1 MAFDIKEFLNAES
14 KKEMKDDFVLKKI
27 PASELHPSEKNFYA
41 MDPAEI
47 AALKE
52 TIELVGVQENLVVK
66 QITTGEY
73 AGEYE
78 IIAGHKRH
86 RAVTELIAEG
96 KEVSPLLPC
105 KVESDTDG
113 VKNELI
119 LIFTNSTQ
127 RERSDYCKM
136 QEIQRV
142 RELLEEYA
150 KYNNLPGRK
159 RDIIAGILNTSKT
172 TIGRLDNIRRNIIPE
187 FLEEYKAGRIST
199 SAANEIA
206 GASPEGQ
213 QELLEKYKTTGTI
226 HAKEAAQFKA
236 PEQQLPGQVNINDYP
251 GIAPEEPQETTQEA
265 PKEEPQEAK
274 TPEEK
279 TNENKDYACNEGIAE
294 EPAEPQTE
302 VTITRQQDTTDRK
315 SLIISGRINPNKEY
329 NGMNVK
335 YFADAITNSDL
346 FDNDFWSGWVSP
358 DISKPDL
365 IREYQGVLTAFTAS
379 TGEPSQVEITDK
391 ITVKRTEAAAV
402 GEICFKEFAE
412 IVDAL
417 ILTKVVTVQREE
429 IDIPYWIKET
439 AREIA
444 GLAIWATENELSV
457 LQDIALKMKERAG
470 K

>member
-1 MAFDIKEFLNAES
+1 MAFDIKDFLNAES
-14 KKEMKDDFVLKKI
+14 KKEMADDFVLKKI
-27 PASELHPSEKNFYA
+27 PAEKLHPSDKNFYE
-41 MDPAEI
+41 MDPVEI
-47 AALKE
+47 EALKE

-66 QITTGEY
+66 KIS
-73 AGEYE
+73 AGENTGDYE

-86 RAVTELIAEG
+86 RAVTELLAEG
-96 KEVSPLLPC
+96 KEISPLLPC
-105 KVESDTDG
+105 KVESDADG

-150 KYNNLPGRK
+150 KYNNMPGRK
-159 RDIIAGILNTSKT
+159 RDVIAGILNTSKS

-187 FLEEYKAGRIST
+187 FLEEYKAGKIST
-199 SAANEIA
+199 TAANEIA
-206 GASPEGQ
+206 GATPEEQ
-213 QELLEKYKTTGTI
+213 HQLLEKYKETGSI
-226 HAKEAAQFKA
+226 KAKEAAQIKE
-236 PEQQLPGQVNINDYP
+236 PEQQLPGQVNTEDYP
-251 GIAPEEPQETTQEA
+251 GIVPESNKPEEIKTEPQEIKT
-265 PKEEPQEAK
+265 EETE
-274 TPEEK
+274 TE
-279 TNENKDYACNEGIAE
+279 D
-294 EPAEPQTE
+294 EPNTE
-302 VTITRQQDTTDRK
+302 VTITRQQDNTDRK
-315 SLIISGRINPNKEY
+315 SLVIAGQINPNKEY
-329 NGMNVK
+329 NGMSVA
-335 YFADAITNSDL
+335 YFIDAITNSDL

-365 IREYQGVLTAFTAS
+365 IREYQGILTAFTAS
-379 TGEPSQVEITDK
+379 TGEPCQVEITDK
-391 ITVKRTEAAAV
+391 VTIKRTEAAAV

-457 LQDIALKMKERAG
+457 LQDIALKMKERAD

>member
-1 MAFDIKEFLNAES
+1 MAFDIKDFLNTES
-14 KKEMKDDFVLKKI
+14 KKEMADDFVLKKI
-27 PASELHPSEKNFYA
+27 PAEKLHPSDKNFYE
-41 MDPAEI
+41 MDPVEI
-47 AALKE
+47 EALKE

-66 QITTGEY
+66 KIS
-73 AGEYE
+73 AGENTGDYE

-86 RAVTELIAEG
+86 RAVTELLAEG
-96 KEVSPLLPC
+96 KEISPLLPC
-105 KVESDTDG
+105 KVESDADG

-150 KYNNLPGRK
+150 KYNNMPGRK
-159 RDIIAGILNTSKT
+159 RDVIAGILNTSKS

-187 FLEEYKAGRIST
+187 FLEEYKAGKIST
-199 SAANEIA
+199 TAANEIA
-206 GASPEGQ
+206 GATPEEQ
-213 QELLEKYKTTGTI
+213 HQLLEKYKETGSI
-226 HAKEAAQFKA
+226 KAKEAAQIKE
-236 PEQQLPGQVNINDYP
+236 PEQQLPGQVNTEDYP
-251 GIAPEEPQETTQEA
+251 GIVPESNKPEEIKTEPQEIKT
-265 PKEEPQEAK
+265 EETE
-274 TPEEK
+274 TE
-279 TNENKDYACNEGIAE
+279 D
-294 EPAEPQTE
+294 EPNTE
-302 VTITRQQDTTDRK
+302 VTITRQQDNTDRK
-315 SLIISGRINPNKEY
+315 SLVIAGQINPNKEY
-329 NGMNVK
+329 NGMSVA
-335 YFADAITNSDL
+335 YFIDAITNSDL

-365 IREYQGVLTAFTAS
+365 IREYQGILTAFTAR
-379 TGEPSQVEITDK
+379 TGELCQVEITDK
-391 ITVKRTEAAAV
+391 VTVKRTEAAAV
-402 GEICFKEFAE
+402 GEICLKEFAE

-417 ILTKVVTVQREE
+417 ILTKVVTVQTEE
-429 IDIPYWIKET
+429 IDVAYWIKET

>member
-47 AALKE
+47 EALKE

-66 QITTGEY
+66 KIS
-73 AGEYE
+73 AGENAGDYE

-86 RAVTELIAEG
+86 RAVTELLAEG

-105 KVESDTDG
+105 KVESDADS

-150 KYNNLPGRK
+150 KYNNMTGRK
-159 RDIIAGILNTSKT
+159 RDVIAGILNTSKS
-172 TIGRLDNIRRNIIPE
+172 TIGRLDNIRRNIIPD
-187 FLEEYKAGRIST
+187 FLEEYKAGKIST
-199 SAANEIA
+199 TAANEIA
-206 GASPEGQ
+206 GATPEEQ
-213 QELLEKYKTTGTI
+213 HQLLEKYKETGSI
-226 HAKEAAQFKA
+226 KAKEAAQIKE
-236 PEQQLPGQVNINDYP
+236 PEQQLPGQVNIEDYQ
-251 GIAPEEPQETTQEA
+251 GIVPESNKPEESKTEPQEIKTEETETEDEPNTQ
-265 PKEEPQEAK
+265 
-274 TPEEK
+274 
-279 TNENKDYACNEGIAE
+279 
-294 EPAEPQTE
+294 
-302 VTITRQQDTTDRK
+302 VTITRQQDNTDRK
-315 SLIISGRINPNKEY
+315 SLVIAGQINPNKEY
-329 NGMNVK
+329 NGMSVA
-335 YFADAITNSDL
+335 YFIDAITNSDL
-346 FDNDFWSGWVSP
+346 FDNDFWSDWVDP
-358 DISKPDL
+358 ATSKLAL
-365 IREYQGVLTAFTAS
+365 IEEYQGVITDYVAR
-379 TGEPSQVEITDK
+379 TGELCQAEIIDTV
-391 ITVKRTEAAAV
+391 TVKRTEAAAD

-412 IVDAL
+412 LVDAL
-417 ILTKVVTVQREE
+417 ILTKVVTVQTEE
-429 IDIPYWIKET
+429 IDVPYWTKET

-444 GLAIWATENELSV
+444 GLAMWATPEELSV

>member
-1 MAFDIKEFLNAES
+1 MAFDIKDFLNPES
-14 KKEMKDDFVLKKI
+14 KKEMADDFVLKKI
-27 PASELHPSEKNFYA
+27 PAEKLHPSDKNFYE

-47 AALKE
+47 EALKE

-66 QITTGEY
+66 KIS
-73 AGEYE
+73 AGENAGDYE

-86 RAVTELIAEG
+86 RAVTELLAEG

-105 KVESDTDG
+105 KVESDADG

-150 KYNNLPGRK
+150 KYNNMPGRK
-159 RDIIAGILNTSKT
+159 RDVIAGILNTSKS
-172 TIGRLDNIRRNIIPE
+172 TIGRLDNIRRNIIPD
-187 FLEEYKAGRIST
+187 FLEEYKAGKIST

-206 GASPEGQ
+206 GATPEEQ
-213 QELLEKYKTTGTI
+213 HQLLEQYKETGSI
-226 HAKEAAQFKA
+226 KAKEAAQIKE
-236 PEQQLPGQVNINDYP
+236 PEQQLPGQANIEDYP
-251 GIAPEEPQETTQEA
+251 GIVPESNKQEENKTEPQEI
-265 PKEEPQEAK
+265 K
-274 TPEEK
+274 TE
-279 TNENKDYACNEGIAE
+279 ENKTEDEQN
-294 EPAEPQTE
+294 TE
-302 VTITRQQDTTDRK
+302 VTITRQTDNTDRK
-315 SLIISGRINPNKEY
+315 SLVIAGRINPNKEY
-329 NGMNVK
+329 NGMSVA
-335 YFADAITNSDL
+335 YFIDAITNSDL
-346 FDNDFWSGWVSP
+346 FDNDFWSGWVDP
-358 DISKPDL
+358 TTSKPDF
-365 IREYQGVLTAFTAS
+365 IREYQGILTAYTAR
-379 TGEPSQVEITDK
+379 TGEPCQVEITDK
-391 ITVKRTEAAAV
+391 VTVKRTEAAAA
-402 GEICFKEFAE
+402 GEICLKEFAE

-417 ILTKVVTVQREE
+417 ILTKVVTVQTEE
-429 IDIPYWIKET
+429 IDVAYWIKET

>member
-1 MAFDIKEFLNAES
+1 
-14 KKEMKDDFVLKKI
+14 
-27 PASELHPSEKNFYA
+27 
-41 MDPAEI
+41 
-47 AALKE
+47 
-52 TIELVGVQENLVVK
+52 
-66 QITTGEY
+66 
-73 AGEYE
+73 
-78 IIAGHKRH
+78 
-86 RAVTELIAEG
+86 
-96 KEVSPLLPC
+96 
-105 KVESDTDG
+105 
-113 VKNELI
+113 
-119 LIFTNSTQ
+119 
-127 RERSDYCKM
+127 M

-251 GIAPEEPQETTQEA
+251 GIVPEEPQEATQEA
-265 PKEEPQEAK
+265 PKEEPQEVK

-279 TNENKDYACNEGIAE
+279 TNENKDHTRNEGIAE

-379 TGEPSQVEITDK
+379 TGEPCQVEITDK
-391 ITVKRTEAAAV
+391 VTVKRTEAAAV

>member
-1 MAFDIKEFLNAES
+1 MAFDIKDFLNTES
-14 KKEMKDDFVLKKI
+14 KKEMADDFVLKKI
-27 PASELHPSEKNFYA
+27 PAEKLHPSDKNFYE
-41 MDPAEI
+41 MDPTEI
-47 AALKE
+47 EALKE

-66 QITTGEY
+66 KINTGEN
-73 AGEYE
+73 AGDYE

-86 RAVTELIAEG
+86 RAVTELLAEG

-236 PEQQLPGQVNINDYP
+236 PEQQLPGRVNINDYP
-251 GIAPEEPQETTQEA
+251 GIVPEEPQEE
-265 PKEEPQEAK
+265 PKEETQEVK

-279 TNENKDYACNEGIAE
+279 ANVHENKNHARNEEIAE

-335 YFADAITNSDL
+335 YFADAITNSDV

-358 DISKPDL
+358 DISKSDL

-379 TGEPSQVEITDK
+379 TGEPCQVEITDK
-391 ITVKRTEAAAV
+391 VTVKRTEAAAV

-429 IDIPYWIKET
+429 IDVAYWIKET

-457 LQDIALKMKERAG
+457 LQDIVLRMKERAN